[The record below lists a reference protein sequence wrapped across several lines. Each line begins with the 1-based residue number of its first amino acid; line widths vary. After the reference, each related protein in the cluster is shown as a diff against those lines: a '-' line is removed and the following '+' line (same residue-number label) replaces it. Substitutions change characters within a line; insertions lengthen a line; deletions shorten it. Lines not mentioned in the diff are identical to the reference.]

1 MIISIKKKS
10 WYNLSN
16 EWLELENVEK
26 SPEKLAFK
34 IAEAHAEAEV
44 EEPLKLTET
53 IITIIIT
60 DVDQRKVNAAEEE
73 AKEVG
78 RGISVVLTRP
88 SLPPPPIPRQH
99 HPLVKNIG
107 RI

>member
-1 MIISIKKKS
+1 M
-10 WYNLSN
+10 
-16 EWLELENVEK
+16 EK

-53 IITIIIT
+53 IITIIVT

-73 AKEVG
+73 AKEVV
-78 RGISVVLTRP
+78 RTNRRSHV
-88 SLPPPPIPRQH
+88 PPVPPVP
-99 HPLVKNIG
+99 PEA
-107 RI
+107 